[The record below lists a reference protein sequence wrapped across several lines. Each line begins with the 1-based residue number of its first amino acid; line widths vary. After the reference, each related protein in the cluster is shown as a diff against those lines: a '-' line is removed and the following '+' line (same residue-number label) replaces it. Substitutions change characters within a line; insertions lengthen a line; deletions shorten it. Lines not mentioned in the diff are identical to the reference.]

1 MDLGEKTN
9 RIDSDSNHNV
19 GALIKDIT
27 TDVSTLV
34 RKEIE
39 LAKAEVSQIVKE
51 KLVAVGLFV
60 VGGVVAVLILPFA
73 LLTLMEVLAIW
84 LQRWA
89 AALIVTLMMIA
100 GGGLLFVIGA
110 KKIKGKTL
118 PEETIGSIKEDVA
131 WAKNRKP

>member
-1 MDLGEKTN
+1 MDLGEKTD
-9 RIDSDSNHNV
+9 RIDSDSNHKV

-39 LAKAEVSQIVKE
+39 LAKAEVSQIVRE

-118 PEETIGSIKEDVA
+118 PEETIESIKEDLA

>member
-1 MDLGEKTN
+1 MDLEEETS
-9 RIDSDSNHNV
+9 RIDSHSDHKV

-39 LAKAEVSQIVKE
+39 LAKAEVSQIVKQ

-60 VGGVVAVLILPFA
+60 IGGVVAVLILPFA

-100 GGGLLFVIGA
+100 GGGLLFAIGA

-118 PEETIGSIKEDVA
+118 PEETIESIKEDVA

>member
-1 MDLGEKTN
+1 MDLGEKTD

-60 VGGVVAVLILPFA
+60 IGGVVAVLILPFA

-118 PEETIGSIKEDVA
+118 PEETIESIKEDVA